1 VQPEKQN
8 RKGFPVIYAAFTF
21 WLFLIAFMGMGI
33 YRLWA
38 GLVKPAW
45 INWALLPGTAVSE
58 MAYIFGCLI
67 TGGEIKRAK
76 LIDTSAGKT
85 SSATGT
91 SDAAAGAS
99 GTVAQAAPKL
109 KFIGPAV
116 ASLLA
121 IVACAAAIIALH
133 TYLGRPVIS
142 QFNAALS
149 VNPTIALPAVLPGT
163 WEGFWDQIVG
173 QVRLLQRSCQAWAG
187 LQWSDWHVPLFVYLA
202 ACLSIR
208 LAPARREVRA
218 MLFSLVLI
226 AVGIAI
232 AGQLNQQFE
241 TLMSD
246 LWPLLT
252 YVWASLLLLLTT
264 TLLIRAIASL
274 VMTLAGKTAGK
285 AGK

>member
-1 VQPEKQN
+1 M
-8 RKGFPVIYAAFTF
+8 IYAAFTF

-38 GLVKPAW
+38 GLLRPAW

-76 LIDTSAGKT
+76 LIDTSAGKA
-85 SSATGT
+85 SSGTGA

-99 GTVAQAAPKL
+99 ATVAQAAPKL
-109 KFIGPAV
+109 QFITPAV

-142 QFNAALS
+142 QFNATLS
-149 VNPTIALPAVLPGT
+149 AEPANALPAALPVS
-163 WEGFWDQIVG
+163 WNEFWDQIVG

-187 LQWSDWHVPLFVYLA
+187 LHWADWHVPLFVYLA

-208 LAPARREVRA
+208 LAPARRQVRA

-226 AVGIAI
+226 AAGIAI
-232 AGQLNQQFE
+232 AGAINDQFQ

-246 LWPLLT
+246 LWPRLT
-252 YVWASLLLLLTT
+252 YVWASLLLLLTAS
-264 TLLIRAIASL
+264 LLIRAIASL
-274 VMTLAGKTAGK
+274 IMTLAGKQDKSAGK